1 MLSVHTLI
9 RETQVSPRETKR
21 KRFRKDLE
29 RRVLAEAMDSLP
41 ETTRV
46 VLGLRY
52 YESLTRRQIATLLSM
67 EEEEVGDLLTQAMQK
82 VVHCLD
88 QEMQSADDPP
98 PAQRRR
104 TGRGPGRECDA

>member
-1 MLSVHTLI
+1 MLSVQTLI
-9 RETQVSPRETKR
+9 RETQVSPRETSR
-21 KRFRKDLE
+21 KRFRKDHE
-29 RRVLAEAMDSLP
+29 RRILAEAMDSLP

-67 EEEEVGDLLTQAMQK
+67 EEEEVGELLTQAMQR

-88 QEMQSADDPP
+88 QEMQPAADSA
-98 PAQRRR
+98 PAPRRR
-104 TGRGPGRECDA
+104 PGRSSGRERDA